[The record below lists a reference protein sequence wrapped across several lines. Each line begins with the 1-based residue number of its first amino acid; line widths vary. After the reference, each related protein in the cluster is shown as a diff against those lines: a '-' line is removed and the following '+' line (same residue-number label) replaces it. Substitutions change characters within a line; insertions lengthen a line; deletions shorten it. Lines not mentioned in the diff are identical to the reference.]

1 LAEFYAYI
9 FQLMEPGETDLA
21 KVLRVKL
28 EGDSS
33 SSSNGKL
40 DIAFTRYYWQEML
53 ACVQAVHRH
62 DIVHSDLKPAN
73 FVLAGGVLKL
83 IDFGIANAIDIDN
96 TVNVHRDS
104 HIGTPNYMSP
114 ESLQDSSATEAAQS
128 DLSGSNVQVSMGK
141 LMKLGKPSDVWS
153 LGCILYQMVYGKPP
167 FAHIGNPIHRVMAI
181 INPKIEIQYPPTGIG
196 GVKVPAE
203 LKKTL
208 RACLQRNPAAR
219 PKIEELLSDSNDWMH
234 PEFSK
239 DLRISEELLGQIIN
253 NVARRF
259 RARDKPAPTD
269 EEIKNYAPSFYA
281 KIREFAEEG

>member
-1 LAEFYAYI
+1 
-9 FQLMEPGETDLA
+9 MESGETDLA
-21 KVLRVKL
+21 KVLRLKL
-28 EGDSS
+28 EGDTSS
-33 SSSNGKL
+33 ASNGKL
-40 DIAFTRYYWQEML
+40 DIPFTRYYWQEML
-53 ACVQAVHRH
+53 TCVQAVHRH

-73 FVLAGGVLKL
+73 FVLVGGMLKL

-196 GVKVPAE
+196 GAKVPAE

-208 RACLQRNPAAR
+208 KGCLNRNPAAR
-219 PKIEELLSDSNDWMH
+219 PKIEELLTNEFMY
-234 PEFSK
+234 PEASH
-239 DLRISEELLGQIIN
+239 DLRISEELLGQIIT
-253 NVARRF
+253 NVAKRF
-259 RARDKPAPTD
+259 AARNKPAPTE
-269 EEIKNYAPSFYA
+269 EEIKSYAPSFYA
-281 KIREFAEEG
+281 KIREFADDG

>member
-1 LAEFYAYI
+1 
-9 FQLMEPGETDLA
+9 MENGDTDFS
-21 KVLRVKL
+21 KVLRIKL
-28 EGDSS
+28 EADQSTSS

-40 DIAFTRYYWQEML
+40 DIPFTRYYWQEML
-53 ACVQAVHRH
+53 ACVAAVHAH

-73 FVLAGGVLKL
+73 FVLVHGCLKL

-104 HIGTPNYMSP
+104 HVGTPSYMSP
-114 ESLQDSSATEAAQS
+114 ESLQDSSTTEAAQS
-128 DLSGSNVQVSMGK
+128 DNSGSNVQVSMGK

-167 FAHIGNPIHRVMAI
+167 FGHIHNPIHRVMAI
-181 INPKIEIQYPPTGIG
+181 MNPKVDISYPPTGIG

-219 PKIEELLSDSNDWMH
+219 PSIQDLLSEKNEWMH
-234 PEFSK
+234 PEASK
-239 DLRISEELLGQIIN
+239 DLRISEELLGQIIG

-259 RARDKPAPTD
+259 KAKDKSAPTD
-269 EEIKNYAPSFYA
+269 EEIKGYAPSFYA
-281 KIREFAEEG
+281 KIREWAEEG